1 MKYYNILLK
10 KCSSKGMQEKPNL
23 DGFVKL
29 DDPYS
34 HYMISSK
41 GEIYSIKR
49 NLSMNGSKSSSG
61 YNTIF
66 LRNKS
71 NENGYKICDLVAKYF
86 LPKVKGKNHIL
97 HKNKNITDDRVENLQ
112 WVTEEELRIF
122 RDGINI
128 DKLKGD
134 YIEKGFKIM
143 NPPFDK
149 FAINKSGEIH
159 NLANNTKM
167 CFRNKEKKGYFVT
180 LLGTDKIS
188 REKSVHNLVAEYF
201 LDGVKKDMVWQKDK
215 DKFNV
220 HVDNLMWATNKEYQD
235 LRNNKVKD
243 IAEEKGE
250 LQGYIRMNKPYDGYY
265 INKKGEIYSLHK
277 KKILNYRFNKED
289 EYYYMKLYYGN
300 DKCNDFKVH
309 NLVAEYYLQKVE
321 GKEWIWHK
329 DGDYSNNNIDNL
341 IWVND
346 NELFDYR
353 LKKQKEIMLNGE
365 LKDYVEIK
373 DQGGYYYIN
382 KEGKI
387 YSFYK
392 NMFVN
397 SFVDNIGYLSVGLVS
412 GMHKV
417 HRLVALAFIPTIQ
430 GKDLVNHK
438 DGNKKNCHMD
448 NLEWVNYSENAK
460 HAHKTGLHPK
470 IKNVN
475 EYIYYQLDEYGDIID
490 TFRSLSELSKKIGE
504 EHYKKIRIFINS
516 NDNNKFLGYYW
527 IREKINHDIYDDEIW
542 KKINVGNELD
552 KYIEVSNYARVRN
565 TKNSHYYAVNKAK
578 DGKYFH
584 VSIKIKKNRESTNYS
599 YPIHRLVALSFLEN
613 KYGLGAHVDH
623 IDKNPANNHLSNL
636 QWLSVKEHVK
646 KDKGISVTEVKDNG
660 DIIVYDTLTE
670 AAKENKVNAG
680 QISEAIKKGK
690 KYRDSYWYRTS
701 DYSEELHLDRIK
713 TIDIKKKKI
722 ENTKPKTKKLVLS
735 KKVGNSDTDTD

>member
-1 MKYYNILLK
+1 
-10 KCSSKGMQEKPNL
+10 MQEKPNL

-29 DDPYS
+29 DGPYS

-49 NLSMNGSKSSSG
+49 NLLMNGSKSSSG

-66 LRNKS
+66 LRNK
-71 NENGYKICDLVAKYF
+71 NKEKGYKICDLVAKYF
-86 LPKVKGKNHIL
+86 LPKVESKNYIW
-97 HKNKNITDDRVENLQ
+97 HKNKNITDDRAENLQ
-112 WVTEEELRIF
+112 WVSEEELRIF
-122 RDGINI
+122 RDGIKI
-128 DKLKGD
+128 DKLKD
-134 YIEKGFKIM
+134 TYIEKGFKIM
-143 NPPFDK
+143 DFPYDK

-167 CFRNKEKKGYFVT
+167 CLTKRENNGYFVK

-201 LDGVKKDMVWQKDK
+201 LEGVKKDMVWQKDK

-220 HVDNLMWATNKEYQD
+220 HVDNLMWVTNKEYQD

-265 INKKGEIYSLHK
+265 INKKGEIYSLSAK
-277 KKILNYRFNKED
+277 KNMNSCLRKDNG
-289 EYYYMKLYYGN
+289 YYYIRLYYGN
-300 DKCNDFKVH
+300 DKSDGFKVH
-309 NLVAEYYLQKVE
+309 NLVAEYFLQKVE

-329 DGDYSNNNIDNL
+329 DGDYSNNNVDNL

-346 NELFDYR
+346 NELCDYR
-353 LKKQKEIMLNGE
+353 VKKQKEIMLNGE

-392 NMFVN
+392 NMYVKPHIT
-397 SFVDNIGYLSVGLVS
+397 SHGYLEIRLANGT
-412 GMHKV
+412 HKV
-417 HRLVALAFIPTIQ
+417 HRLVALTFIPTIK
-430 GKDLVNHK
+430 GKHLVNHK
-438 DGNKKNCHMD
+438 DGNKQNCHVD

-460 HAHKTGLHPK
+460 HAHETGLHPK
-470 IKNVN
+470 MKNVN
-475 EYIYYQLDEYGDIID
+475 EYIYYQLDEYGEIIN
-490 TFRSLSELSKKIGE
+490 TFKSISEINKKFNLKYDKDLREILNNE
-504 EHYKKIRIFINS
+504 KKTE
-516 NDNNKFLGYYW
+516 KFLGYYW
-527 IREKINHDIYDDEIW
+527 KRERINQNIHNDEIW

-584 VSIKIKKNRESTNYS
+584 VSIKIKKNRDSTNYS

-613 KYGLGAHVDH
+613 KYGPNAHVDH
-623 IDKNPANNHLSNL
+623 IDKDPGNNHLSNL
-636 QWLSVKEHVK
+636 QWLSVQEHMK
-646 KDKGISVTEVKDNG
+646 KDKGISVTEVKDNS

-690 KYRDSYWYRTS
+690 KYRDSYWYRTR
-701 DYSEELHLDRIK
+701 DYSKELHSDRIK

-735 KKVGNSDTDTD
+735 KKVGSSDTDTD